1 MIQLSGLI
9 GILVLLFFFNVSTAA
24 ELSGHVELEARYFT
38 NEPLFTEQKRHNASI
53 SLETEIAHQWENGRQ
68 SLVFTPF
75 VRLDNVDSQ
84 RSHFDI
90 RELFWTKAADQ
101 WELQIGIGKVFWG
114 VTESQHLVDI
124 INQTDFVENTDG
136 EDKLGQPLVNLT
148 WIKDW
153 GTLNFFVLP
162 GFRERTFPG
171 EKGRL
176 RPSIPVD
183 HAQAIYQSSQKE
195 RHIDWA
201 ARWFHSLGDWDMGLS
216 HFSGTSRDPQFQL
229 SEDNQ
234 RLQPVYHQISQTGL
248 DVQAI
253 VGDWLVKLELISKQ
267 VPGKQYTAFTTG
279 FEYTLVGVFQSDA
292 DLGVIAE
299 YSFDDRG
306 NKNSFRSAFQNDL
319 MIGMRLA
326 LNDVQ
331 SSEILFGGIFD
342 LDNQAVLYTLEGSRR
357 LGDSWKLSVEARIFS
372 NITKSTD
379 PLYSLRSDD
388 HVLVDLAWF
397 Y

>member
-1 MIQLSGLI
+1 MRQLSLLI
-9 GILVLLFFFNVSTAA
+9 GTLVLLFFFNAGTTA
-24 ELSGHVELEARYFT
+24 ELSGHVGLEARYFAHA
-38 NEPLFTEQKRHNASI
+38 PLFAEQKHHNASI
-53 SLETEIAHQWENGRQ
+53 NIEPEIAHQWDDGRQ

-75 VRLDNVDSQ
+75 ARLDNVDTK

-90 RELFWTKAADQ
+90 RELLWTKAADE
-101 WELQIGIGKVFWG
+101 WELQVGIGKVFWG

-136 EDKLGQPLVNLT
+136 EDKLGQPMVNLT

-162 GFRERTFPG
+162 SFRERTFPG
-171 EKGRL
+171 NKGRL

-183 HAQAIYQSSQKE
+183 HAHAIYQSSQKE

-201 ARWFHSLGDWDMGLS
+201 ARWFHSIGDWDIGLS
-216 HFSGTSRDPQFQL
+216 HFSGTSRDPQFQP
-229 SEDNQ
+229 SEDSQ
-234 RLQPVYHQISQTGL
+234 HLQAVYHQISQTGL

-253 VGDWLVKLELISKQ
+253 IGDWLVKLELISRQ
-267 VPGKQYTAFTTG
+267 LPGKQYTAFTTG
-279 FEYTLVGVFQSDA
+279 FEYTLVGIFQSDA

-306 NKNSFRSAFQNDL
+306 NKNPFRSAFQNDL
-319 MIGMRLA
+319 MAGMRLV
-326 LNDVQ
+326 LNDIQ

-342 LDNQAVLYTLEGSRR
+342 LDDEAVLYTLEGSRR
-357 LGDSWKLSVEARIFS
+357 LGEAWKLTVETRIFS
-372 NITKSTD
+372 NITKTTD

-388 HVLVDLAWF
+388 HLLINLAWF
-397 Y
+397 F